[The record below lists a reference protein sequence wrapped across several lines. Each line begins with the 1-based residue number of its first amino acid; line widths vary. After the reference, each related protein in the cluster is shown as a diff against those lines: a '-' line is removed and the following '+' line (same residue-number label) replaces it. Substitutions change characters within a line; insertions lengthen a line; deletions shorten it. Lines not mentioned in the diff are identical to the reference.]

1 MIELLPELLKV
12 VITLA
17 VAFCFYKAREPTR
30 PPFRASVY
38 SFILAILFILIF
50 ILVILTSPSVGI
62 EMALCGAFACH
73 FTLIGAVHLITNDY
87 EKYKR
92 DAKIWV
98 NSMTLLMA
106 ITGFLALAMDYP
118 NTKSTVHLLIIGF
131 ATGFLGAMLDPRKRK
146 EVKEENL

>member
-17 VAFCFYKAREPTR
+17 VAYCFYKAHEPTR

-38 SFILAILFILIF
+38 GFILAILFILIF
-50 ILVILTSPSVGI
+50 ILVMLTSPLVGI

-73 FTLIGAVHLITNDY
+73 FTLIGSVHLITNDCK
-87 EKYKR
+87 KYQK
-92 DAKIWV
+92 DAKIWI

-106 ITGFLALAMDYP
+106 ITGFLALVMDYP

-131 ATGFLGAMLDPRKRK
+131 ATGFLGAMLDPRRRK
-146 EVKEENL
+146 EVKEEKL

>member
-17 VAFCFYKAREPTR
+17 VAYCFYKAHEPAR
-30 PPFRASVY
+30 SPFKASVY
-38 SFILAILFILIF
+38 GFILAILFILVF
-50 ILVILTSPSVGI
+50 ILVMLVSPLVGI

-73 FTLIGAVHLITNDY
+73 FTLIGAVHLITNDC
-87 EKYKR
+87 ERYKR
-92 DAKIWV
+92 DAKIWI

-118 NTKSTVHLLIIGF
+118 NTKSTLHLLIIGF
-131 ATGFLGAMLDPRKRK
+131 ATGFLGTMLDPRRRK

>member
-1 MIELLPELLKV
+1 MVELLPELIKV

-17 VAFCFYKAREPTR
+17 VAYCCSKTHEPTS

-38 SFILAILFILIF
+38 CFISAIVLILIF
-50 ILVILTSPSVGI
+50 VLVMLRSPSVGI

-73 FTLIGAVHLITNDY
+73 FTLIGAVHMITNDC

-92 DAKIWV
+92 DAKIWI

-106 ITGFLALAMDYP
+106 VTGFLALVMDYP
-118 NTKSTVHLLIIGF
+118 NTKSTLHLIIIGF
-131 ATGFLGAMLDPRKRK
+131 ATGFFGVMLDPRRRTGRR
-146 EVKEENL
+146 EENL